1 MAYIPPHKR
10 NSKDK
15 ATTSSTNVHEQSFNF
30 ERTKGK
36 GEQREPLSKW
46 FIVPSIETTKDDDHD
61 SSIPL
66 KLIQWET
73 ENNLFQLVSDNKVV
87 NDHDDEHDGNFS
99 SSIAQSQ
106 IESIN
111 QHRSEQKPTILVCD
125 YYPRKEFGEPN
136 IKVNEIVNQ
145 FPKTPWMSIAKEI
158 QRDLFASFQNVRS
171 EMHYGGTESIKPSF
185 VVRFGKYVLHGIDL
199 DTDLDTIRTLS
210 VKTALSQLLRSF
222 QKDVPNSFVKA
233 ILEGV
238 VPQLGAD
245 FYAEKEYYYIKV
257 FDKYRRHANVTCKC
271 RVMNVVGEL
280 DICKIELNQVRHMI
294 LDISYL
300 DKNRDLRL
308 MLSTKRIFRNL
319 TDDEKYS
326 LTKLVKSAVIDS
338 SMEGGLRWPVE
349 KGLRWPL
356 ERESLDDRYVV
367 IGVWHTKSKVF
378 RNSSM
383 KLKLRN
389 VDWINVRTST
399 GEVKQ
404 EVTLE
409 MTDID
414 KKLKM
419 WNFIL

>member
-15 ATTSSTNVHEQSFNF
+15 ATTSSSLLTPYVDEQSFKL
-30 ERTKGK
+30 ERRDEEGK
-36 GEQREPLSKW
+36 QTQPISNW
-46 FIVPSIETTKDDDHD
+46 FIVPSIETIKGDDHD

-66 KLIQWET
+66 KLIEWIT
-73 ENNLFQLVSDNKVV
+73 GYDLFVLVSDTKV
-87 NDHDDEHDGNFS
+87 NDDEHDGNFS

-125 YYPRKEFGEPN
+125 YYPRKECGRPN

-199 DTDLDTIRTLS
+199 DTIRTLS
-210 VKTALSQLLRSF
+210 VKTALSQLCRPF
-222 QKDVPNSFVKA
+222 RKDVPYSFVKA

-271 RVMNVVGEL
+271 RVMNAVGEL
-280 DICKIELNQVRHMI
+280 EICK
-294 LDISYL
+294 DG
-300 DKNRDLRL
+300 
-308 MLSTKRIFRNL
+308 
-319 TDDEKYS
+319 EKYS

-338 SMEGGLRWPVE
+338 SMEGGLRWPME
-349 KGLRWPL
+349 K
-356 ERESLDDRYVV
+356 ESLDDRYVV
-367 IGVWHTKSKVF
+367 IMVWHAKSKAF

-383 KLKLRN
+383 RLKLRN
-389 VDWINVRTST
+389 VDWIDCRTST
-399 GEVKQ
+399 RKVEQ

-414 KKLKM
+414 RKLKDADM
-419 WNFIL
+419 ELHPINGMVDDTLKLLWDHFN

>member
-15 ATTSSTNVHEQSFNF
+15 ATTSSSLLTPYVDEQSFKL
-30 ERTKGK
+30 ERRDEEGK
-36 GEQREPLSKW
+36 QTQPISNW
-46 FIVPSIETTKDDDHD
+46 FIVPSIETIKGDDHD

-66 KLIQWET
+66 KLIEWIT
-73 ENNLFQLVSDNKVV
+73 GYDLFVLVSDTKV
-87 NDHDDEHDGNFS
+87 NDDEHDGNFS

-125 YYPRKEFGEPN
+125 YYPRKECGRPN

-199 DTDLDTIRTLS
+199 DTIRTLS
-210 VKTALSQLLRSF
+210 VKTALSQLCRPF
-222 QKDVPNSFVKA
+222 RKDVPYSFVKA

-271 RVMNVVGEL
+271 RVMNAVGEL
-280 DICKIELNQVRHMI
+280 EICKIELNQVRHMI

-319 TDDEKYS
+319 TDGEKYS

-338 SMEGGLRWPVE
+338 SMEGGLRWPME
-349 KGLRWPL
+349 K
-356 ERESLDDRYVV
+356 ESLDDRYVV
-367 IGVWHTKSKVF
+367 IMVWHAKSKAF

-383 KLKLRN
+383 RLKLRN
-389 VDWINVRTST
+389 VDWIDCRTST
-399 GEVKQ
+399 RKVEQ

-414 KKLKM
+414 RKLKT

>member
-280 DICKIELNQVRHMI
+280 DICK
-294 LDISYL
+294 
-300 DKNRDLRL
+300 
-308 MLSTKRIFRNL
+308 
-319 TDDEKYS
+319 DDEKYS

-414 KKLKM
+414 KKLKDADVELHSVNGM
-419 WNFIL
+419 VDDTLKLLWDHFN

>member
-1 MAYIPPHKR
+1 
-10 NSKDK
+10 
-15 ATTSSTNVHEQSFNF
+15 
-30 ERTKGK
+30 
-36 GEQREPLSKW
+36 
-46 FIVPSIETTKDDDHD
+46 
-61 SSIPL
+61 
-66 KLIQWET
+66 
-73 ENNLFQLVSDNKVV
+73 
-87 NDHDDEHDGNFS
+87 
-99 SSIAQSQ
+99 
-106 IESIN
+106 
-111 QHRSEQKPTILVCD
+111 
-125 YYPRKEFGEPN
+125 
-136 IKVNEIVNQ
+136 
-145 FPKTPWMSIAKEI
+145 MSIAKEI

-185 VVRFGKYVLHGIDL
+185 VVRFGKNVLHGI
-199 DTDLDTIRTLS
+199 DLDTIRTLS

-271 RVMNVVGEL
+271 RVMNAVGEL
-280 DICKIELNQVRHMI
+280 DVCKIELNQVRHMI

-319 TDDEKYS
+319 TDGEKYS
-326 LTKLVKSAVIDS
+326 LRKLVKSAVIDS
-338 SMEGGLRWPVE
+338 SMEGGLRWPME
-349 KGLRWPL
+349 K
-356 ERESLDDRYVV
+356 ESRDDRYVV
-367 IGVWHTKSKVF
+367 IGVWHAKSKAF

-383 KLKLRN
+383 RLKLRN
-389 VDWINVRTST
+389 VDWINCRTST
-399 GEVKQ
+399 GNVEQ

-414 KKLKM
+414 RKLKDANM
-419 WNFIL
+419 ELHPVNGMVDDTLKLLWDHFN